1 MSQQKQGFNP
11 SNQKLNP
18 RGKYNEKKWVKL
30 SRRDILDIDQ
40 VDRVLYNDISMSEV
54 YKSTDNMY
62 IRKPDAKR
70 PGKKTNNEQKQ

>member
-1 MSQQKQGFNP
+1 MQQKQGYNP
-11 SNQKLNP
+11 SNQKVNP
-18 RGKYNEKKWVKL
+18 KGKYNEKKWVKL

-40 VDRVLYNDISMSEV
+40 VDRILYNDINMSEV

-70 PGKKTNNEQKQ
+70 PGKKTNNEQEQ

>member
-40 VDRVLYNDISMSEV
+40 VDRALYNDISMSEV

-70 PGKKTNNEQKQ
+70 PGKKKNNEQEQ

>member
-40 VDRVLYNDISMSEV
+40 VDRALYNDISMSEV